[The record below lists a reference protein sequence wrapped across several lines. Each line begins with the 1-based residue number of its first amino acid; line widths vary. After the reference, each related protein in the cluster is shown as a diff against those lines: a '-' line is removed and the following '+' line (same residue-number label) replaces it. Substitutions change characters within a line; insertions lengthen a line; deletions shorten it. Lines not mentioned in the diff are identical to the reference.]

1 MLPFPVFD
9 KGVVLKGTH
18 EVVLG
23 DARLLTHICADKGRE
38 TDHSMIMILVEVE
51 YMFVDVLKV
60 L

>member
-18 EVVLG
+18 EVILG
-23 DARLLTHICADKGRE
+23 DARLLTHICAGKGRE
-38 TDHSMIMILVEVE
+38 TDHSMIMILVE

>member
-9 KGVVLKGTH
+9 KGVVLKGAH

-23 DARLLTHICADKGRE
+23 DARLLTHICAGKGRE
-38 TDHSMIMILVEVE
+38 TDHSMIMILVE